1 MNAEHEKACR
11 DLVAFIG
18 QPMPDEMRAGHIKG
32 IGNYLFAEGGAALL
46 REALEKVRT
55 LGADM
60 ALFEKYWRRE

>member
-1 MNAEHEKACR
+1 MNAEQEKTCR
-11 DLVAFIG
+11 DLVAYIE
-18 QPMPDEMRAGHIKG
+18 QPMSDEARTGHIKG

-60 ALFEKYWRRE
+60 ALFERCWRRD